1 MNVQAG
7 ISRIYR
13 RKNVRVHLDLITT
26 ATGARRGN
34 HRGHLPVK
42 KRVCLF
48 AFR

>member
-7 ISRIYR
+7 ISRIDR
-13 RKNVRVHLDLITT
+13 RKNARVHLDLITG
-26 ATGARRGN
+26 ATDATRGN
-34 HRGHLPVK
+34 HRGDLLVK